1 MKIQEVMK
9 LQRKAL
15 GITQQDLADMSE
27 VAISTIKQIESGKGN
42 PSLSTVEKIMDILGM
57 EVKYEIRQTVQTRRS
72 NFQQNIKEV
81 NIGKNFHVQNS
92 SSPVGCILPPH
103 FGQVCISHLW
113 ILSEPHLRHSL
124 PTRELKL
131 GAASP
136 ITPPT
141 TRGTMFLQSGQD
153 MASICCPMK
162 PRPSYT
168 SVSYPQSWHLNIFF
182 CDINNLLSYH
192 FNTQL
197 ALDILP
203 IYTIIDM
210 IETAE

>member
-1 MKIQEVMK
+1 MKIQEVMI

-103 FGQVCISHLW
+103 FGQ
-113 ILSEPHLRHSL
+113 
-124 PTRELKL
+124 
-131 GAASP
+131 
-136 ITPPT
+136 
-141 TRGTMFLQSGQD
+141 
-153 MASICCPMK
+153 
-162 PRPSYT
+162 PSM
-168 SVSYPQSWHLNIFF
+168 N
-182 CDINNLLSYH
+182 
-192 FNTQL
+192 
-197 ALDILP
+197 
-203 IYTIIDM
+203 
-210 IETAE
+210 